1 MFTTQEEST
10 IAQWIEMF
18 PTCKTADELLAK
30 VMDHMN
36 SFSAKMANPT
46 NLQLAKDTLF
56 LQLSKQEG
64 LTITNMEK
72 NNTLIDEEA
81 ECRECDQLSPFIA

>member
-18 PTCKTADELLAK
+18 PTCTTADELLAK

-56 LQLSKQEG
+56 LQFSK
-64 LTITNMEK
+64 
-72 NNTLIDEEA
+72 
-81 ECRECDQLSPFIA
+81 

>member
-1 MFTTQEEST
+1 MRKEYTSFILTNQYMFTTQEEST

-18 PTCKTADELLAK
+18 PTCTTADELLAK

-56 LQLSKQEG
+56 LS
-64 LTITNMEK
+64 LTK
-72 NNTLIDEEA
+72 
-81 ECRECDQLSPFIA
+81 

>member
-18 PTCKTADELLAK
+18 PTCTTADELLAK
-30 VMDHMN
+30 VMQHF
-36 SFSAKMANPT
+36 SQFSAKMDNPT

-56 LQLSKQEG
+56 LQLSK
-64 LTITNMEK
+64 
-72 NNTLIDEEA
+72 
-81 ECRECDQLSPFIA
+81 

>member
-1 MFTTQEEST
+1 METLTLQDEQT
-10 IAQWIEMF
+10 IVQWIAMF
-18 PTCKTADELLAK
+18 PTCTTADELLSK

-56 LQLSKQEG
+56 LS
-64 LTITNMEK
+64 LTK
-72 NNTLIDEEA
+72 
-81 ECRECDQLSPFIA
+81 